1 MDEELKKELILV
13 RKNIVM
19 ASSRDIDLNEALML
33 RDNLLKLHKR
43 IDLCYDVIPIDIQ
56 EKMKHYSTKINS
68 YIKSIQVTESSLPK
82 RTSNSTFYMDLIKKV
97 ENMSRQLQLISIKYQ
112 NSMNSASSYNS
123 VTSSF
128 DELLPEDTDSQKV
141 GFIPILEEK
150 VETTKLK
157 DYKSE
162 ISETNKDLKFTD
174 NDLEQCSIVLKAP
187 LQKDDLKV
195 DSNTNLL
202 TTMDNGNVILE
213 KNSHLD
219 EFCKPVKD
227 ILSESPKDFEYSTIV
242 KDSIKSK
249 VKNCPSLKVTPN
261 IDEQDIWCQD
271 VSKKYLYSSSN
282 EFLLERVKKKVSEL
296 FQVKL
301 FLTNLKIFIIIQYFV
316 IKSLINLHLYFSSK
330 DFLLGRVKM
339 KLFSNSYIIVVRAN
353 LSNDSTNLRSIPDQQ
368 MTSHL
373 SQVKLFSYVIFV
385 VFMIF
390 KKLSLFVGINLK
402 FKIWN
407 LKLFNLI
414 FKMSVDLKEFLV
426 LYLFYDDLHYI
437 YFHQKDFNPI
447 WIPSDSN
454 LASAIIKEYHEQR
467 LHRGARDTITAIR
480 EKYYIRNL
488 TRKVKSF
495 INKCLICQKERK
507 RIIQQP
513 FANLPKS
520 RTVLKPF
527 ESIAVD
533 IFGPYFYQNG
543 RKYYGL
549 LATCLSSRMVK
560 LEVLN
565 SLDTNITMNALHSIF
580 CVVGMPSK
588 IFSDNGTNFIKSR
601 KDILELY
608 INLEKENK
616 NSTSSFEWILSPP
629 IAPWYN
635 GCVERL
641 VQVAKRCL
649 KIYNNAFKSQNEA
662 RLAFLQAEAV
672 INSRPLFM
680 DKDRWVS
687 PFELVFGRT
696 HTQLPLSSSVTQH
709 PKRLSN
715 ILNSSRK
722 RLEKLWKSQY
732 LLSLI
737 PNYSQKI
744 KVTVLNPGQWV
755 MIPTEFKKRLD
766 WPIAKIMDV
775 IPSNDGVVRQVK
787 LSLDGKI
794 LIRPANGLV
803 LLPSGGECHET

>member
-1 MDEELKKELILV
+1 MFKVFRVSDIIKEIDESPVIPLNKIDQESLMQLKSTEE
-13 RKNIVM
+13 M
-19 ASSRDIDLNEALML
+19 HHFLNEKSTDSLNNL
-33 RDNLLKLHKR
+33 KRWNLLYLIFQKSADLH
-43 IDLCYDVIPIDIQ
+43 
-56 EKMKHYSTKINS
+56 
-68 YIKSIQVTESSLPK
+68 
-82 RTSNSTFYMDLIKKV
+82 
-97 ENMSRQLQLISIKYQ
+97 
-112 NSMNSASSYNS
+112 
-123 VTSSF
+123 
-128 DELLPEDTDSQKV
+128 ELL
-141 GFIPILEEK
+141 IP
-150 VETTKLK
+150 
-157 DYKSE
+157 YS
-162 ISETNKDLKFTD
+162 FY
-174 NDLEQCSIVLKAP
+174 
-187 LQKDDLKV
+187 
-195 DSNTNLL
+195 
-202 TTMDNGNVILE
+202 NGI
-213 KNSHLD
+213 
-219 EFCKPVKD
+219 
-227 ILSESPKDFEYSTIV
+227 
-242 KDSIKSK
+242 
-249 VKNCPSLKVTPN
+249 
-261 IDEQDIWCQD
+261 
-271 VSKKYLYSSSN
+271 
-282 EFLLERVKKKVSEL
+282 
-296 FQVKL
+296 
-301 FLTNLKIFIIIQYFV
+301 IIIQT
-316 IKSLINLHLYFSSK
+316 
-330 DFLLGRVKM
+330 R
-339 KLFSNSYIIVVRAN
+339 
-353 LSNDSTNLRSIPDQQ
+353 
-368 MTSHL
+368 
-373 SQVKLFSYVIFV
+373 
-385 VFMIF
+385 
-390 KKLSLFVGINLK
+390 
-402 FKIWN
+402 
-407 LKLFNLI
+407 
-414 FKMSVDLKEFLV
+414 
-426 LYLFYDDLHYI
+426 
-437 YFHQKDFNPI
+437 QKDFNPI

-480 EKYYIRNL
+480 EKYYIINL